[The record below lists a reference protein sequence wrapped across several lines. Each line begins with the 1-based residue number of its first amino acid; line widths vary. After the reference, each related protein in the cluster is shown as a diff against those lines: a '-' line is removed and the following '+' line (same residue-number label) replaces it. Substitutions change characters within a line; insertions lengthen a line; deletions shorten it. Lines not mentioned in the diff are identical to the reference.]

1 MKVKQTFLGTF
12 HRTHLSGTEQRI
24 SLVDLMREV
33 QAVAT
38 QHYGRSPALLR
49 QSFGLDFL
57 PQPVL
62 ISALKLANAVATVG
76 ELYEVRSSQLLHRI
90 SSNLTGQQ
98 ASTYSYQFITAEFTL
113 NLTPD
118 DPQLPAT
125 WSEDNLSQDR
135 IYEIY
140 LDNPHYPGLS
150 NDLVNQIWQQ
160 ANQQWL
166 AMPATE
172 IIHKNLHSIDS
183 TCFRIIKEPTAEIW
197 LELQDLSIECREAIA
212 FLRQQQSIREPGVST
227 LSEPANSLIQQYRAE
242 YNIPANRNRQL
253 EHLAIDETTRANS
266 GLVIGRSDRTNR
278 FALEYIITNA
288 QQFLLVSSYIIEDES
303 ITQLICQKSQDLS
316 PGVWILT
323 DLRDEVVDCLDV
335 QVADNTKRSEVYR
348 RSDELKK
355 VCLQML
361 LDANIPIRSGA
372 SHLKAI
378 ISEQAAYL
386 GSCNLTPGSL
396 SRNNEAG
403 IVFNQNSTLK
413 KLLNLFR
420 NFWQQRSRDD
430 VIPDSNLRRFELRSV
445 QRYHSS
451 TNYEHWQSDSL
462 LTPRHY
468 QQDLMEQLRNFRGEV
483 QIYSRSF
490 HPDLEITE
498 LLDSP
503 LIKVKLFVDSAFP
516 PNVRLK
522 NLIIELIPNLHAK
535 VTVIGEQVA
544 YIGGVNFNFKFKAL
558 SLADVMYKLTDA
570 KSIAQ
575 IRQTLSTCT

>member
-1 MKVKQTFLGTF
+1 MGIERAAPILSRLSLG
-12 HRTHLSGTEQRI
+12 
-24 SLVDLMREV
+24 
-33 QAVAT
+33 
-38 QHYGRSPALLR
+38 LLR
-49 QSFGLDFL
+49 QFFGLEFL

-62 ISALKLANAVATVG
+62 ISVLKLANAVATVG
-76 ELYEVRSSQLLHRI
+76 ELYEVQSSQLLHPI
-90 SSNLTGQQ
+90 SSNLTEQQ

-150 NDLVNQIWQQ
+150 SDLVNQIWQQ
-160 ANQQWL
+160 ANQQWQ

-172 IIHKNLHSIDS
+172 IIHKNLQSIDS

-212 FLRQQQSIREPGVST
+212 SLRQQQSIHDPDLST
-227 LSEPANSLIQQYRAE
+227 LSESASSLIQQYRAK
-242 YNIPANRNRQL
+242 YNIPANRSRQL
-253 EHLAIDETTRANS
+253 EHLAIDETARANS
-266 GLVIGRSDRTNR
+266 GLAIGRSDRTNR

-288 QQFLLVSSYIIEDES
+288 QQFLLISSYIIEDES

-316 PGVWILT
+316 QGVWILT

-396 SRNNEAG
+396 SRNIEAG
-403 IVFNQNSTLK
+403 IVFKHNSALN

-451 TNYEHWQSDSL
+451 NYEHWQSDSL
-462 LTPRHY
+462 LTPRQY

-490 HPDLEITE
+490 HPDLENTE

-522 NLIIELIPNLHAK
+522 NLNIELIPNLHAK

>member
-12 HRTHLSGTEQRI
+12 HRTHLSGTEQQI

-62 ISALKLANAVATVG
+62 ISVLKLANAVATVG
-76 ELYEVRSSQLLHRI
+76 ELYEVRSLQLLHPT

-98 ASTYSYQFITAEFTL
+98 ASTYSYQFINAEFTL

-140 LDNPHYPGLS
+140 LDNPHYPSLS
-150 NDLVNQIWQQ
+150 SDLVTQIWQQ
-160 ANQQWL
+160 ATQQWQ
-166 AMPATE
+166 AMPTTG
-172 IIHKNLHSIDS
+172 IINKNLQSIDP
-183 TCFRIIKEPTAEIW
+183 TCFRVIRERNSEIW

-212 FLRQQQSIREPGVST
+212 SLRQQQSIHDPDLST
-227 LSEPANSLIQQYRAE
+227 LSEPANCLIQQYRAE

-266 GLVIGRSDRTNR
+266 ELAIGIGTNHS
-278 FALEYIITNA
+278 ALKSIITNA
-288 QQFLLVSSYIIEDES
+288 QQFLLISSYIIEDES
-303 ITQLICQKSQDLS
+303 ITKLICQKAQELSQ
-316 PGVWILT
+316 GVWILT
-323 DLRDEVVDCLDV
+323 DLRDEVVDCLDT
-335 QVADNTKRSEVYR
+335 QADNTNRSELYR
-348 RSDELKK
+348 RSDELKQL
-355 VCLQML
+355 CLQML

-372 SHLKAI
+372 FHLKTI

-396 SRNNEAG
+396 NRNIEAG
-403 IVFNQNSTLK
+403 IVFKHNSALNELLK
-413 KLLNLFR
+413 LFR

-430 VIPDSNLRRFELRSV
+430 VIPNSNLRRFELRSV
-445 QRYHSS
+445 QQYHSP
-451 TNYEHWQSDSL
+451 NYEHSQSASL
-462 LTPRHY
+462 LTPRQY
-468 QQDLMEQLRNFRGEV
+468 QQDLMKQLKTFKGEV

-490 HPDLEITE
+490 HPAPEITE

-516 PNVRLK
+516 PNVRLS
-522 NLIIELIPNLHAK
+522 NLSIELVDNLHAK

-544 YIGGVNFNFKFKAL
+544 YIGGVNFNFKVHAL
-558 SLADVMYKLTDA
+558 PLADVMYKITSA
-570 KSIAQ
+570 GAIAQ
-575 IRQTLSTCT
+575 IRQELALLNL